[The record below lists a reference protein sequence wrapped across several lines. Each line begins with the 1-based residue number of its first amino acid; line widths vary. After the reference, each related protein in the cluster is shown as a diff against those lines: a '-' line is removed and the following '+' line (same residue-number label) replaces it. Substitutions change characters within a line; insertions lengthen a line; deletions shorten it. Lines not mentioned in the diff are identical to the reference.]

1 MRTIELCMAHL
12 FGEDRCQTL
21 LLPEALD
28 DYVGAENPVRFIDTL
43 MGLISRPEAFGRAQ
57 PQETGRPGYAPA
69 DLLKLYIYAT

>member
-1 MRTIELCMAHL
+1 MTMWGRRT
-12 FGEDRCQTL
+12 
-21 LLPEALD
+21 
-28 DYVGAENPVRFIDTL
+28 RFASSTRSL